1 MPDERFFT
9 VEQANAEL
17 PRLRERLGR
26 IREARATVLR
36 SATVVR
42 KTARANGG
50 GQEGAAYL
58 EALRVLREEVEG
70 LAAEGIVLRDPD
82 SGLVD
87 FPARREGRL
96 IYLCWRPDEEWVSHW
111 HDANSGFAG
120 RRPLQP

>member
-96 IYLCWRPDEEWVSHW
+96 IYLCWRPDEE
-111 HDANSGFAG
+111 
-120 RRPLQP
+120 